1 MCGRC
6 DGHGATGLAALPG
19 GPASATE
26 KSLRLLGTL
35 FPVSEASVLDPSVSP
50 GPSHSGFD
58 ANILTNQLT
67 LETFRKPFFVI
78 PEKSAFLS
86 KASRMPIFGSTV
98 SRS

>member
-1 MCGRC
+1 M
-6 DGHGATGLAALPG
+6 
-19 GPASATE
+19 ATE
-26 KSLRLLGTL
+26 QQAWPPCQVALSLPQRSLLASWGL
-35 FPVSEASVLDPSVSP
+35 CFRVSEVSVLDRSVST
-50 GPSHSGFD
+50 GPSHSGLD
-58 ANILTNQLT
+58 ANILIDQLT